1 MPLDSNAPR
10 HGLTPLERAQLE
22 ADGFL
27 RVGPVLTADE
37 LAEARAHVDRV
48 VAEQVRLGKRPEYVI
63 GVHVLDD
70 YFMRLACHSR
80 LLDIL
85 EGVMGPDIVLV
96 SAHLLCKPPHDGH
109 PVAWHQDGAFARIDP
124 MTLVTLYLALDDCDA
139 ANGGMSMLPGSH
151 RSGPA
156 RHDVIREGGNTR
168 KEIGREVLD
177 AYPVVPLELRAGECG
192 LHLPWTIHGSGANRS
207 DRRRGALPLRY
218 ISGTTRLLPPDDT
231 NLNPER
237 QPVESTAQ
245 LRWVRGHQLSD
256 SLSEFAVDAR
266 PRPQ

>member
-1 MPLDSNAPR
+1 MPANGVAPR
-10 HGLTPLERAQLE
+10 HALAPAERAQLE

-37 LAEARAHVDRV
+37 LAEARAHVDRI
-48 VAEQVRLGKRPEYVI
+48 VAEQVRQGKRPEYVI
-63 GVHVLDD
+63 AVHVLDD
-70 YFMRLACHSR
+70 YFMRLACHPR

-109 PVAWHQDGAFARIDP
+109 AVAWHQDGAFARIDP

-139 ANGGMSMLPGSH
+139 ANGGMSMMAGSH
-151 RSGPA
+151 RGGPA
-156 RHDVIREGGNTR
+156 RHDVMREGENTR

-177 AYPVVPLELRAGECG
+177 AYPVVPLELRAGECS
-192 LHLPWTIHGSGANRS
+192 LHLPWTIHGSGPNRS
-207 DRRRGALPLRY
+207 DRRRAALPLRY
-218 ISGTTRLLPPDDT
+218 ISGATRLLPPDDT

-245 LRWVRGHQLSD
+245 LRWVRGERLSD
-256 SLSEFAVDAR
+256 SLGEFAVDAR
-266 PRPQ
+266 PRPR